1 MSARVVPR
9 ADSIF
14 SSGEEAAIDAL
25 LGEGEANGACC
36 TILLC
41 VTIILVALATT
52 ILITTS
58 IPEQSANDYDSPHL
72 RGSDDNIHN
81 ATGNFTGDSLSED
94 YAP

>member
-1 MSARVVPR
+1 MSAR

-25 LGEGEANGACC
+25 LGEGEASGACC

-58 IPEQSANDYDSPHL
+58 IPEQSANNYDSPHL
-72 RGSDDNIHN
+72 RGSEDTMNNVTANI
-81 ATGNFTGDSLSED
+81 ARESLPQD
-94 YAP
+94 VI